1 MSAKPFLLY
10 LHGFLS
16 SPRSQKA
23 EQTLHYCEKI
33 GLGNNIAVPTL
44 RHGPARSIAELR
56 TLIEDKA
63 GHGVMLMGSS
73 LGGYYATCLA
83 EEYDLPAV
91 LINPAVR
98 PFEFWQTHVGEHRN
112 FHTDEIHRVTEDHI
126 DELRQLDKSPLSRPE
141 NFRVYLQTGDET
153 LDFRQA
159 VSKFGEAH
167 CIVRDNGNHSYE
179 NYVSELPAMFDF
191 LLSRI
196 GHSVR

>member
-1 MSAKPFLLY
+1 
-10 LHGFLS
+10 
-16 SPRSQKA
+16 
-23 EQTLHYCEKI
+23 
-33 GLGNNIAVPTL
+33 
-44 RHGPARSIAELR
+44 
-56 TLIEDKA
+56 
-63 GHGVMLMGSS
+63 MLMGSS

-112 FHTDEIHRVTEDHI
+112 YHTDEIHRVTEDHI

-153 LDFRQA
+153 LDYRQA

-167 CIVRDNGNHSYE
+167 CIVRENGNHSFE

-196 GHSVR
+196 GHSAR